1 MGNLF
6 LFSKVANVILFF
18 RLDIRLGI
26 LYLAL
31 CLGQLVFYFLQQT
44 HMYWLN
50 GNKVDFLLLVKMHH
64 FLPICL
70 VLDIKKMEI
79 YDLTVVPKIY
89 II

>member
-31 CLGQLVFYFLQQT
+31 CLGQSRFDS
-44 HMYWLN
+44 WILN
-50 GNKVDFLLLVKMHH
+50 VYKM
-64 FLPICL
+64 
-70 VLDIKKMEI
+70 
-79 YDLTVVPKIY
+79 
-89 II
+89 

>member
-31 CLGQLVFYFLQQT
+31 CLGQLAIFL

-50 GNKVDFLLLVKMHH
+50 SNKVNFLLLVKMHN
-64 FLPICL
+64 FLPVCS
-70 VLDIKKMEI
+70 VLDKNKMEI
-79 YDLTVVPKIY
+79 YDKTVDR
-89 II
+89 

>member
-31 CLGQLVFYFLQQT
+31 CLSQYFIFATQT
-44 HMYWLN
+44 HTY
-50 GNKVDFLLLVKMHH
+50 
-64 FLPICL
+64 
-70 VLDIKKMEI
+70 
-79 YDLTVVPKIY
+79 
-89 II
+89 

>member
-31 CLGQLVFYFLQQT
+31 CLGQLVFFFLQST
-44 HMYWLN
+44 HVFIKQQQSKLSP
-50 GNKVDFLLLVKMHH
+50 VTKMHI
-64 FLPICL
+64 FLPVCS
-70 VLDIKKMEI
+70 VLDNNKM
-79 YDLTVVPKIY
+79 
-89 II
+89 

>member
-31 CLGQLVFYFLQQT
+31 CLGQLLFFFAKNTYILIKQQQSG
-44 HMYWLN
+44 L
-50 GNKVDFLLLVKMHH
+50 FLLLVKCNI
-64 FLPICL
+64 LICS
-70 VLDIKKMEI
+70 VLDGDKMET
-79 YDLTVVPKIY
+79 YDQTVKP
-89 II
+89 